1 MRLNRRGEFIFMLI
15 VNNFGGVVPRMIF
28 VSEPDALWLKKAL
41 YCVVGLLFLSIG
53 NWFVVDSW
61 GPNSW
66 NAKRERELMQRAAER
81 RRGGHREPVR
91 LMTALLTAGLLAPGA
106 SVVAA
111 SVPTPAAMTM
121 NVVIDDGATRVRG
134 FVVDFE
140 GMEWRLGVV
149 IVCDGTAGRLEAHL
163 AFGPF
168 PADRPVQAA
177 VLAADGTAERFGPV
191 VETEHGALSGFHAPV
206 VEGRDDVLR
215 LMAAA
220 FTEGALVSNGWRSVW
235 NRIPAADNARAR
247 EDILECVGT

>member
-1 MRLNRRGEFIFMLI
+1 MRLKRRGEFIFMLI
-15 VNNFGGVVPRMIF
+15 VNNFGGVVPFLIF

-41 YCVVGLLFLSIG
+41 YCVVGLLFLTIG
-53 NWFVVDSW
+53 NWFAVDSW
-61 GPNSW
+61 GPNSR
-66 NAKRERELMQRAAER
+66 NAQRERELMQEAAGR
-81 RRGGHREPVR
+81 RRDGHREPVR

-140 GMEWRLGVV
+140 GMEWRMGVV

-168 PADRPVQAA
+168 PTARPVQAA
-177 VLAADGTAERFGPV
+177 VLAADGTAERFGPA

-220 FTEGALVSNGWRSVW
+220 FTEGALISNGWRSVW
-235 NRIPAADNARAR
+235 NRIPAAENDRAR
-247 EDILECVGT
+247 EDILECAGT